1 MAPIYLPFNSWEK
14 FDPGVTRTYSCA
26 ALKVAKSPSDGHCL
40 IHAVLCCVRYIAVK
54 AMPSTIKLLNL
65 VKFEVL
71 RNIEYYGGFLKFSE
85 TNFVEELDSYI
96 SMNQYSSGTIDVVL
110 SALANALRCR
120 IILLKKRENDYYVQC
135 NDQVINPT
143 REIITPK
150 FTIKLL
156 WAREHYDAL
165 VEAPSFTG
173 MYWISSK
180 F

>member
-1 MAPIYLPFNSWEK
+1 
-14 FDPGVTRTYSCA
+14 
-26 ALKVAKSPSDGHCL
+26 
-40 IHAVLCCVRYIAVK
+40 
-54 AMPSTIKLLNL
+54 
-65 VKFEVL
+65 
-71 RNIEYYGGFLKFSE
+71 
-85 TNFVEELDSYI
+85 
-96 SMNQYSSGTIDVVL
+96 MNQYSSGTIDVVL

-173 MYWISSK
+173 RYVLDFLEILNYLFLNKTLSLPDTCQMSVNLLIPSEIMKSLKKNIYVYRPRRKSSLIRNNSARCALRTILLSSLLIYFSQCK
-180 F
+180 RT